1 MVSTTIAIE
10 RERLMMPGASE
21 MWGASGKRKEDQL
34 SLSSR
39 KKQRTSIP
47 RGHPVQGRGY

>member
-1 MVSTTIAIE
+1 
-10 RERLMMPGASE
+10 MMRGIRDTGASE
-21 MWGASGKRKEDQL
+21 KRKEDQP

-47 RGHPVQGRGY
+47 QGHPIQGRDYQGQGQG